1 MNWKDRV
8 LLISIPALFVFHA
21 SGHQIDKD
29 KSDTQTV
36 FGLKKEVERP
46 VRIPASV
53 LLALRSDADVVRCLK
68 PKKSS
73 AEIPAS
79 WFAASEV
86 RLNEAEEIDLV
97 VQPKDSCLLGVNVG
111 PFWVFRGTQ
120 KGYKLALK
128 TVAQSIDILKSTTKG
143 YRDILSVQPTPARV
157 ISVTFKFDGQ
167 KYVGQSEKSHPM
179 L

>member
-1 MNWKDRV
+1 MSWKYGV

-68 PKKSS
+68 PKKSP

-97 VQPKDSCLLGVNVG
+97 VQPKDSCLLGAKVG
-111 PFWVFRGTQ
+111 PFWVFRRTQ
-120 KGYKLALK
+120 KGYELALK
-128 TVAQSIDILKSTTKG
+128 TSAQSIEILESKTTG
-143 YRDILSVQPTPARV
+143 YRDILSVQPTPVRV
-157 ISVTFKFDGQ
+157 ISVTFKFDGK

-179 L
+179 F